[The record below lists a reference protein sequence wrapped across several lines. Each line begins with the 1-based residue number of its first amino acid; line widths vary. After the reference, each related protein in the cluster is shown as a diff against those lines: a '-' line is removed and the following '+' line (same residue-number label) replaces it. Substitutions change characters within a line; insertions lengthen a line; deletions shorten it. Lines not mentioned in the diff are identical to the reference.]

1 MHYTKKNFSR
11 FRVFLSWAHDFNCCR
26 INIKEISKFIMQK
39 FRLFQFLSAGCW
51 EQWNV
56 PHDWNWGD
64 TWMWGQTE
72 AGLSPGP
79 SVLSSTAYRY
89 MQRYGA
95 LVGIFHQPG
104 FSLEASLLVLCSV
117 GKKQQLNTIS
127 TGHISDGCWWA
138 MDWDW
143 LLILKPLPAALHHLK
158 LPSSAQ
164 VIQGRDKKQKDSS
177 EEWQTVNTAHFK
189 PCWQ

>member
-1 MHYTKKNFSR
+1 MHHTKKSLNLEF
-11 FRVFLSWAHDFNCCR
+11 FWVGHMIFNCCR

-39 FRLFQFLSAGCW
+39 IGLFQSLSEGCW

-56 PHDWNWGD
+56 PRDWNWGA
-64 TWMWGQTE
+64 TWMWGQT
-72 AGLSPGP
+72 GRLSPGP
-79 SVLSSTAYRY
+79 SVLSSTAYRC
-89 MQRYGA
+89 MQSYGA

-104 FSLEASLLVLCSV
+104 SSLEAPLLAVCSV

-143 LLILKPLPAALHHLK
+143 LMILKPLPAALHLLK

-164 VIQGRDKKQKDSS
+164 VIQGKDKKQKDSS